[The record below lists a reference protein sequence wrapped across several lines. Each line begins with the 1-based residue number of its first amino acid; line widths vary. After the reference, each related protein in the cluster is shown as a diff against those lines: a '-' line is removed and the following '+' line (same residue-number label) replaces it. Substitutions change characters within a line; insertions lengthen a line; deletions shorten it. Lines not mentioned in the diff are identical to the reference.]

1 MPATHFIR
9 RRQMKNE
16 VYESQASFL
25 DVLEKSPNLE
35 QNQGSQTTT
44 QGLVNNFLWPGQMA
58 QIKSKSAGTWIACD
72 NARGIAEGGKVLSH
86 FDCLHPAGV
95 LILQGGMSHEHFT
108 ERLNRLTTVTEHAPI
123 KVISPNHFTIDSRP
137 DLCDEVFQD
146 EFATWLSKQDTYRVL
161 ILDSVDCF
169 LPEKPEPKKIGRLL
183 AILRRASVTVISI
196 ESNGQGG
203 LPIPWNQADLIL
215 NVKALDG
222 VEGLIIRISFEKAR
236 SLKQDQQKTF
246 FMKLLEREDDKLAFV
261 ECPMDDFL
269 KAKTVELLLK
279 KWTQQKIARET
290 GKDQSTISRW
300 ITNSIIPDS
309 LLVKDGRKYFLTEAG
324 RKLLQAHG
332 LYSDF

>member
-1 MPATHFIR
+1 M
-9 RRQMKNE
+9 
-16 VYESQASFL
+16 
-25 DVLEKSPNLE
+25 
-35 QNQGSQTTT
+35 
-44 QGLVNNFLWPGQMA
+44 
-58 QIKSKSAGTWIACD
+58 
-72 NARGIAEGGKVLSH
+72 
-86 FDCLHPAGV
+86 
-95 LILQGGMSHEHFT
+95 
-108 ERLNRLTTVTEHAPI
+108 
-123 KVISPNHFTIDSRP
+123 
-137 DLCDEVFQD
+137 
-146 EFATWLSKQDTYRVL
+146 
-161 ILDSVDCF
+161 
-169 LPEKPEPKKIGRLL
+169 
-183 AILRRASVTVISI
+183 TVISI

-203 LPIPWNQADLIL
+203 GLPIPWNQSDLIL
-215 NVKALDG
+215 NAKALDG
-222 VEGLIIRISFEKAR
+222 VEGLIIRVSFEKAR